1 MPEIKTRETS
11 LGILAALW
19 EEHRGNLPAR
29 VYRKGQKQLAEN
41 RLAECQ
47 DLGTWREV
55 IERMARSRRCN
66 GENPNGWKATFDL
79 LLLEETRA
87 AVLNGRFDDP
97 PAKPEKQ
104 VRISLPPR
112 TPRPEEI
119 SQTTVQREAEAAP
132 GDDQEAGRSPAPPET
147 VGLPGGAEEVEEL
160 SGGQEPEPSGV
171 AEVNSA
177 RFSPPTGENSPPTGE
192 NSPPSHPP
200 IRSFE
205 DPDAPPWILELVD
218 RLAAGFPGP
227 QDEEAYRRWCAGE
240 DVEAPEVDTESA

>member
-1 MPEIKTRETS
+1 MPEIKERETS
-11 LGILAALW
+11 LGKLAKAW

-97 PAKPEKQ
+97 PAKSDKQ
-104 VRISLPPR
+104 VRISLR
-112 TPRPEEI
+112 RPGPVSEGI
-119 SQTTVQREAEAAP
+119 VQATAQRESEAAP
-132 GDDQEAGRSPAPPET
+132 SDDREAGRSPASPET

-160 SGGQEPEPSGV
+160 AESQEPEPSGV

-177 RFSPPTGENSPPTGE
+177 IFSPPTGE